1 MRVLYFHQHF
11 STPKGSTGIRSYEMA
26 RKLVSKGHEVTMVCG
41 SYGGGNTGLDN
52 AFVKGKR
59 TGRVD
64 SIDVIEFELNYANE
78 QGFVDRVKVFLL
90 FALRSIQVVF
100 TEKYDV
106 IFATT
111 TPLTAAIPGIV
122 ARWVRRK
129 PFVFEVRDLWP
140 ELPREMGVI
149 TNPVVLALMSA
160 LEWAAYKSA
169 TALIALSPGIQKG
182 IERLGIP
189 ASRIK
194 LIPNGCDLGIF
205 NNQKEIPLQPDCVND
220 DDFVAV
226 YTGTHG
232 PANGL
237 GIVIETAQA
246 LKSRGRDDIKL
257 LLIGQGK
264 EKQALMED
272 ARNRRLSNIIFH
284 PPVDKATLS
293 RLMLRADVGM
303 QLLANVPAFYF
314 GTSPNKFFD
323 YISAGLPVINNYPGW
338 LAGMIN
344 ETCCGVTVPPDD
356 PVAFADAL
364 VKLADDRSV
373 LIPMGKAA
381 QGLAETRFDR
391 NKLSDD
397 FVAWLEMSAGF
408 TARTPLT
415 TH

>member
-122 ARWVRRK
+122 ARWLRRK

-189 ASRIK
+189 ASRIT

-205 NNQKEIPLQPDCVND
+205 NSGKEMPWQPDGVSDN
-220 DDFVAV
+220 DFVAI

-237 GIVIETAQA
+237 RIVIETAQA
-246 LKSRGRDDIKL
+246 LKARGRDDIKL

-264 EKQALMED
+264 EKQALIDD
-272 ARNRRLSNIIFH
+272 ARSKRLSNVIFH

-344 ETCCGVTVPPDD
+344 ETRCGVTVPPDD
-356 PVAFADAL
+356 PAAFADAL

-373 LIPMGKAA
+373 LVPMGTAA
-381 QGLAETRFDR
+381 LELAETRFDR
-391 NKLSDD
+391 NKLSDE
-397 FVAWLEMSAGF
+397 FVAWLEMSAGVM
-408 TARTPLT
+408 ARTSLI